1 MIVAT
6 PKRPRVHAGPAAPAH
21 AHGGRRGAVRSAA
34 RGISLIGLLFWAI
47 VISMVTLVG
56 LRVFPTVNEYLTI
69 QRTIN
74 KIAAGGPSTV
84 PEIRAAFE
92 RQKEIEYS
100 ITSISGKDL
109 AITKE
114 NDVIVIRYAY
124 DKEVPLFD
132 PVFLLIK
139 YSGHSS
145 VR

>member
-1 MIVAT
+1 MIVVT
-6 PKRPRVHAGPAAPAH
+6 PKRAGQ
-21 AHGGRRGAVRSAA
+21 
-34 RGISLIGLLFWAI
+34 RGISLLGLVFWAI
-47 VISMVTLVG
+47 LIAMIALVV

-69 QRTIN
+69 QRAVS
-74 KIAAGGPSTV
+74 KIATSGAATV

-100 ITSISGKDL
+100 ISSISGKDL
-109 AITKE
+109 TVTKE
-114 NDVIVIRYAY
+114 NEQIVIGFAY

-139 YSGHSS
+139 YSGRSS

>member
-21 AHGGRRGAVRSAA
+21 AHGGRRGAARSAA
-34 RGISLIGLLFWAI
+34 RGLSLIGLLFWAI
-47 VISMVTLVG
+47 LISMIALVA

-69 QRTIN
+69 QRTVN
-74 KIAAGGPSTV
+74 KIATSGASTV

-100 ITSISGKDL
+100 ISSISGKDL

-114 NDVIVIRYAY
+114 NDQIVIRFAY
-124 DKEVPLFD
+124 DKEVPLFE

>member
-21 AHGGRRGAVRSAA
+21 AHGGRRGAARSAA

-74 KIAAGGPSTV
+74 KIAAVGPSTV

-124 DKEVPLFD
+124 DKEVPLFE

>member
-6 PKRPRVHAGPAAPAH
+6 PKRPRVHAGLAAPAH